1 MVCVG
6 CLGFSEQR
14 WQGGG
19 PTLNPVLEG
28 HLNQGAVAIMG
39 LANIP
44 SQQLVVPSAFPQLP
58 KSFPQSTADEELWGY
73 LLLLIFA
80 DDSG

>member
-6 CLGFSEQR
+6 CLGLSEQR

-28 HLNQGAVAIMG
+28 HLNQGAVAIVG
-39 LANIP
+39 LANP
-44 SQQLVVPSAFPQLP
+44 LP
-58 KSFPQSTADEELWGY
+58 AISGPLSFPTAAQKL
-73 LLLLIFA
+73 
-80 DDSG
+80 SQKHSR